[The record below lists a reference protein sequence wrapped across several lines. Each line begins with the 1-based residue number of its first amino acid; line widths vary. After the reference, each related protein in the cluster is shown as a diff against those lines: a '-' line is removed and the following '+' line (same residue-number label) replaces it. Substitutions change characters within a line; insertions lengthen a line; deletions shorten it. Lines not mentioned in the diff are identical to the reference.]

1 MPHARL
7 GEGICAYLIAIGEE
21 HPDMAS
27 LSAFVSEAGLAK
39 QKCPERIEW
48 VESFPRTASGKI
60 RKDQLRAMI
69 KAQMEAE
76 KAG

>member
-1 MPHARL
+1 MPHPRL
-7 GEGICAYLIAIGEE
+7 GEGICAYLIPAGDERLEI
-21 HPDMAS
+21 AA

-48 VESFPRTASGKI
+48 IEALPRTASGKI

-69 KAQMEAE
+69 KE
-76 KAG
+76 KMAGK